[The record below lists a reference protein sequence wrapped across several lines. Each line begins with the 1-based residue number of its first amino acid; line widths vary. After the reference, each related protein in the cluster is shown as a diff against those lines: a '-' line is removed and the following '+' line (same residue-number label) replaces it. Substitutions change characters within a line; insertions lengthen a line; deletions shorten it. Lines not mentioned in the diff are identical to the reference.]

1 MTQIAVTY
9 HTAHGHTAQSARTII
24 EGIGPVPGTEAQLEA
39 RP

>member
-9 HTAHGHTAQSARTII
+9 HNAHGHTAQIARTII

-39 RP
+39 RS